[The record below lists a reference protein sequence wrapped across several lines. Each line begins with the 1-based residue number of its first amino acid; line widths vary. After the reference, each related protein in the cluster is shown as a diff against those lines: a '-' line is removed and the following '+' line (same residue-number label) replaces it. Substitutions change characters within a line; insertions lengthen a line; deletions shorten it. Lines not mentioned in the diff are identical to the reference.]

1 MKAVRRLFR
10 YKTFAVG
17 LIMTLS
23 VVFVAV
29 FANLLAPHP
38 YDAIDIAQRLKPP
51 SADHLFGTDNM
62 GRDIFSRVLY
72 GSRLALSVAIVSMV
86 IQCVIGVGLGLVAGY
101 YGGWVEKT
109 ISFFSYLVLSLPALV
124 VIIALITLMGPSLT
138 NAIIAV
144 SLVAWAG
151 TTRLVMVKTMAVKS
165 LPYVEAAKAFGESDG
180 SIILRY
186 ILPNISPIIIILMF
200 MAMPGALLLASSVS
214 FMGIGAQIPEPEW
227 GAMVSGGLNLIVT
240 HPWVSMLPGAV
251 LAYTIIGF
259 NLLGEG
265 LRDVLDPTLRV

>member
-1 MKAVRRLFR
+1 VKRIRALFR
-10 YKTFAVG
+10 YKTFAIG
-17 LIMTLS
+17 LLMTLS
-23 VVFVAV
+23 ILLIAV
-29 FANLLAPHP
+29 FANLLAP
-38 YDAIDIAQRLKPP
+38 YAFDATNIKERLQAP
-51 SADHLFGTDNM
+51 SMAHLFGTDNM

-72 GSRLALSVAIVSMV
+72 GSRLALCVAIVSMS

-101 YGGWVEKT
+101 YGGWAEKI
-109 ISFFSYLVLSLPALV
+109 ISFLTYLVLSLPGLV
-124 VIIALITLMGPSLT
+124 VIIALITLLGPSLM

-151 TTRLVMVKTMAVKS
+151 TTRLVTIKTMGVKN
-165 LPYVEAAKAFGESDG
+165 LPYVEAAKAFGEDDFN
-180 SIILRY
+180 IILRY

-214 FMGIGAQIPEPEW
+214 FMGIGAQIPSPEW
-227 GAMVSGGLNLIVT
+227 GAMVSGGLTLIKT
-240 HPWVSMLPGAV
+240 HPWVSLLPGAV

-265 LRDVLDPTLRV
+265 LRDVLDPTLKV